1 MAYIGKF
8 RDGWRAQIQRDGV
21 RTSKTFK
28 TKRLAQ
34 QWVIEQEAKESLAKN
49 MSLREAASRYVNE
62 VSIHKR
68 NAVET
73 ERRRLDAMVEFF
85 GDVSLD
91 SITPDDIGRWR
102 TERMKEVKG
111 STILRDSGLY
121 RNLFRVAMNEW
132 GVVKSNP
139 YTGVRLPRAE
149 PARIQVWKWHQI
161 KRVLR
166 AGQRTGG
173 KTLEVTQA
181 FHIALRTAM
190 RLKEAVMAPERFD
203 KQRRVVDLTSS
214 KTAANGE
221 TVPLTKQGYRLMLT
235 MPPKFE
241 IDEARASMLFCI
253 LTDKLLIKG
262 LQFRDARA
270 TALTLMARKMDVLT
284 LARISRHK
292 DLKMLLVYYR
302 ESPED
307 ISRRL

>member
-21 RTSKTFK
+21 RASKTFK

-34 QWVIEQEAKESLAKN
+34 AWVLEQEARETLAKR
-49 MSLREAASRYVNE
+49 MGLRDAADRYVKE
-62 VSIHKR
+62 VSVHKR
-68 NAVET
+68 GATET
-73 ERRRLDAMVEFF
+73 ERRRLNAMVEFF

-91 SITPDDIGRWR
+91 SITPEDIARWR
-102 TERMKEVKG
+102 TERMKVVTG

-121 RNLFRVAMNEW
+121 RNLFRVAMDEW

-139 YTGVRLPRAE
+139 YKGVRLPKAE
-149 PARIQVWKWHQI
+149 PPRAQLWRWQEI

-166 AGQRTGG
+166 AGQRVGG

-190 RLKEAVMAPERFD
+190 RLKEAVMAPECFD
-203 KQRRVVDLTSS
+203 AQRRVVDLTSS
-214 KTAANGE
+214 KTAAKGE
-221 TVPLTKQGYRLMLT
+221 TVPLTRQGYKLMQT
-235 MPPKFE
+235 MPAKFE
-241 IDEARASMLFCI
+241 VSEARASMLFCH
-253 LTDKLLIKG
+253 LLNNLLIKD

-270 TALTLMARKMDVLT
+270 TALTLMARRMDVLT
-284 LARISRHK
+284 LARISRHR

-302 ESPED
+302 ETPED

>member
-1 MAYIGKF
+1 MAYIGRF

-21 RTSKTFK
+21 RASKTFA

-34 QWVIEQEAKESLAKN
+34 AWVNEQEARETLAKTLC
-49 MSLREAASRYVNE
+49 LREAADRYVRE
-62 VSIHKR
+62 VSVHKR
-68 NAVET
+68 GAVET
-73 ERRRLDAMVEFF
+73 ERRRLDAMVGFF
-85 GDVSLD
+85 GDVPLD
-91 SITPDDIGRWR
+91 SITPDDVGRWR
-102 TERMKEVKG
+102 TERMKIVTG
-111 STILRDSGLY
+111 STVLRDSGLY

-139 YTGVRLPRAE
+139 YTGVRLPKAE
-149 PARIQVWKWHQI
+149 PPRQQTWRWQDI

-190 RLKEAVMAPERFD
+190 RLKEAVMAPECFD
-203 KQRRVVDLTSS
+203 KQRRVIDLTSS
-214 KTAANGE
+214 KTAAKGE

-253 LTDKLLIKG
+253 LTDKLLIKD

-270 TALTLMARKMDVLT
+270 TALTLMARRMDVLT
-284 LARISRHK
+284 LARVSRHR

-302 ESPED
+302 EKPED